1 MRGFDENNN
10 LINFDVKENDYKKG
24 LDIDKKKLILIIL
37 NKQNRE
43 EEIAYLLNEN
53 GYDILIAD
61 NHEEAIA
68 LTIKTLIRPNLIII
82 GEFDFDRLIVNE
94 SFAREKYMMSD
105 QFATYLREIDMPT
118 LKVNEIPI
126 LYCDSLDFFYECL
139 DAYDDYDDYLILPF
153 YKKDLLLKIKKLIS
167 NNSFEEGKKIKSQE
181 KSIFRDTY
189 SINSLLELDYDEQD
203 KIKKQKYIKT
213 EKEKDNKIREF
224 IYGFYSGMA
233 IPIIFIDWQISALLF
248 GIISVLILFSD
259 VPKKKLFTRYDDE
272 FEFEFD
278 DDDEFEF
285 DDDDNDV

>member
-43 EEIAYLLNEN
+43 EEIAYFLNEN

-82 GEFDFDRLIVNE
+82 GEFDFDRFIVNE
-94 SFAREKYMMSD
+94 STKEKYMMSD
-105 QFATYLREIDMPT
+105 QFATYLRKIDMPT

-126 LYCDSLDFFYECL
+126 LLCESLDLIYECL
-139 DAYDDYDDYLILPF
+139 DAYDDYDDYLTVPC
-153 YKKDLLLKIKKLIS
+153 YKKELLLKIKKLIS
-167 NNSFEEGKKIKSQE
+167 NNSFEEQTEMKRQE
-181 KSIFRDTY
+181 KSIFKDNY
-189 SINSLLELDYDEQD
+189 SIKSQLEQINFEQVKNKNYEYRKRED
-203 KIKKQKYIKT
+203 KTDWYL
-213 EKEKDNKIREF
+213 REF
-224 IYGFYSGMA
+224 M
-233 IPIIFIDWQISALLF
+233 IFFLF
-248 GIISVLILFSD
+248 GIGMILTFTNYVNYSVIFFMIIMFLIFSSN
-259 VPKKKLFTRYDDE
+259 VPIRKLFIE
-272 FEFEFD
+272 D

-285 DDDDNDV
+285 DDDHSEE